1 MLKATIKVIENTS
14 KALLKPP
21 KILTMLPTKN
31 TAVAVKKRPTLK
43 QKPVAVALITVGNNA
58 GI

>member
-1 MLKATIKVIENTS
+1 MLKATKKVTEKASN
-14 KALLKPP
+14 ALLKPP
-21 KILTMLPTKN
+21 KTLTKVPTKN

-43 QKPVAVALITVGNNA
+43 QKPVAVALITVGNNS